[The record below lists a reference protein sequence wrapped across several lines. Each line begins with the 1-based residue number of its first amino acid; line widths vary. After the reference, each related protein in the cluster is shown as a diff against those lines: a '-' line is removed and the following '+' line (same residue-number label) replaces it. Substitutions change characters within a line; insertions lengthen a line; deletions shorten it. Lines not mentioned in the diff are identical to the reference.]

1 MTSRRLN
8 PRAIFLHW
16 LIFLL
21 FVTALTGIE
30 YRDILPAGDPLKR
43 SLRYVHILTGQLI
56 FLFSVLRLF
65 IRFKYP
71 VPPATHGSRWMAW
84 SAHAVHGMLYVVMFA
99 QPVTGVLFMQ
109 AGDKEVAFLG
119 WVLPKLIASDPVVH
133 FSLKEIHQLVG
144 NTFYLLA
151 LTHAMGALW
160 HHFIL
165 KDSSLRNMLKRPPKS

>member
-1 MTSRRLN
+1 MTHRRLN

-30 YRDILPAGDPLKR
+30 YRGILPAGDPLKR
-43 SLRYVHILTGQLI
+43 SLRAVHIFTGQLI

-84 SAHAVHGMLYVVMFA
+84 SALAVHGLLYVVMFA

-133 FSLKEIHQLVG
+133 FSLKEIHQFVG

-165 KDSSLRNMLKRPPKS
+165 KDGSLRNMLKSSRKD